1 MPRLIFKGDTNE
13 TFGKFL
19 PTPIID
25 SIIIENVDPDDPI
38 VNPLNEIA
46 SEFGQPPVVP
56 EDLTKYSANM
66 SVFFN
71 SDDNFDIN
79 PLIEELFNYST
90 DSSGNNESLYIN
102 LYIIKNQTDIDELK
116 GDKFALKRLAKSVVN
131 ADMYQNETA
140 EDSGLSNTDF
150 DIYASLSGPRIKL
163 YRYHSAI
170 LKIKLLFQLTMMK
183 TATLL

>member
-1 MPRLIFKGDTNE
+1 
-13 TFGKFL
+13 
-19 PTPIID
+19 
-25 SIIIENVDPDDPI
+25 
-38 VNPLNEIA
+38 
-46 SEFGQPPVVP
+46 
-56 EDLTKYSANM
+56 M

-102 LYIIKNQTDIDELK
+102 LYILKNQTNIDELK
-116 GDKFALKRLAKSVVN
+116 GDKFALKRLALPVVN

-150 DIYASLSGPRIKL
+150 DIYASLSGTSNQVISIPFSDFEDKVTFSTDYDEDGNPIMKSS
-163 YRYHSAI
+163 YVTITGYTQAFTSIQDMAI
-170 LKIKLLFQLTMMK
+170 FACVSTESILV
-183 TATLL
+183 